1 MQRFRGEITVFLSLI
16 LVCVFSLM
24 MGLLES
30 ARTAGARLYLQMAA
44 DSALF
49 SVMSQYNR
57 NLWDRYRLLFLE
69 YEAEEDL
76 VASFEQYLG
85 FYLEQDQFYPA
96 RLEVAEITELV
107 KAGDAGGAFLEQE
120 ILSYIQY
127 RLPEVAGDLAG
138 IAKEAEEAAK
148 AGDFQT
154 LLTVCRQT
162 GERTKGLEKARME
175 LEQSLEAMEHAREK
189 TEKAAEEENMEA
201 FQRYA
206 KELENEMKRFPDL
219 LKEYESEMKRLSDY
233 RKTEQEN
240 STAED
245 AQASALL
252 EQERTAVDQVTAS
265 AAEELERYRNAK
277 QEFLAGMEYLEEAI
291 NLAISQEEDDEDEG
305 GGEEEADEEA
315 AWGEIQSLVGAVQ
328 IPFIEPS
335 RRPDKEKMAALDR
348 LETFFQKDLLDY
360 VIPADR
366 EVSRR
371 NVNLS
376 GCPSDCFGG
385 QDTDL
390 SSPLDGLEG
399 SEGSLGENALSLAEQ
414 ILVNEYVFLFFD
426 SFLFQ
431 RKEGDP
437 EWEQEL
443 FYEQE
448 YILCGEAGDRDNL
461 KEIAVKLLAVRG
473 ALNLFYLLGAQDKK
487 AQADALAA
495 AVSAGCAP
503 VQFVLSFFIL
513 TLWALGEAV
522 LDVRELFSGGKTVF
536 WKTDQEWRTELDSL
550 LSLAFLEAHAGG
562 NEAGK
567 DYTDYL
573 RILLFL
579 QDRDQRNYRLMDV
592 IQWNLRHKQQDFSIL
607 SCAGKLEI
615 ASRLR
620 QKHLFLVQNEYEM
633 EISAAG
639 AY

>member
-1 MQRFRGEITVFLSLI
+1 MQRLRGEITVFLSLI

-76 VASFEQYLG
+76 LASFEQYLG

-96 RLEVAEITELV
+96 RLEAAEITELV
-107 KAGDAGGAFLEQE
+107 KAGDAGGAFLERE

-189 TEKAAEEENMEA
+189 TEKAAEEENMGA

-206 KELENEMKRFPDL
+206 EELEKEMKQFPDL
-219 LKEYESEMKRLSDY
+219 LKEYENEMKRLSDY

-240 STAED
+240 SAAKD

-277 QEFLAGMEYLEEAI
+277 QELLAGMEYLEEAI
-291 NLAISQEEDDEDEG
+291 NLAKSKEENDEDED
-305 GGEEEADEEA
+305 GGEEEADEED

-328 IPFIEPS
+328 IPFTESS
-335 RRPDKEKMAALDR
+335 RKPDKEKMAALDR
-348 LETFFQKDLLDY
+348 LEAFFQKNLLDY

-366 EVSRR
+366 EVSGR

-376 GCPSDCFGG
+376 GCPSDRFGG
-385 QDTDL
+385 QDTGL
-390 SSPLDGLEG
+390 SSPLDGLD
-399 SEGSLGENALSLAEQ
+399 GSLGENALSLAEQ

-443 FYEQE
+443 
-448 YILCGEAGDRDNL
+448 L
-461 KEIAVKLLAVRG
+461 
-473 ALNLFYLLGAQDKK
+473 
-487 AQADALAA
+487 
-495 AVSAGCAP
+495 
-503 VQFVLSFFIL
+503 
-513 TLWALGEAV
+513 
-522 LDVRELFSGGKTVF
+522 
-536 WKTDQEWRTELDSL
+536 
-550 LSLAFLEAHAGG
+550 
-562 NEAGK
+562 
-567 DYTDYL
+567 
-573 RILLFL
+573 
-579 QDRDQRNYRLMDV
+579 
-592 IQWNLRHKQQDFSIL
+592 
-607 SCAGKLEI
+607 
-615 ASRLR
+615 
-620 QKHLFLVQNEYEM
+620 
-633 EISAAG
+633 
-639 AY
+639 

>member
-1 MQRFRGEITVFLSLI
+1 M
-16 LVCVFSLM
+16 
-24 MGLLES
+24 
-30 ARTAGARLYLQMAA
+30 
-44 DSALF
+44 
-49 SVMSQYNR
+49 
-57 NLWDRYRLLFLE
+57 
-69 YEAEEDL
+69 
-76 VASFEQYLG
+76 ASFEQYLG

-96 RLEVAEITELV
+96 RLEAAEITELV
-107 KAGDAGGAFLEQE
+107 KAGDAGGAFLERE

-189 TEKAAEEENMEA
+189 TEKAAEEENMGV

-206 KELENEMKRFPDL
+206 KELEKEMKQFPDL
-219 LKEYESEMKRLSDY
+219 LEEYESEMKRLSDY

-240 STAED
+240 SAAKD

-252 EQERTAVDQVTAS
+252 EQERTAVDQVAAS

-277 QEFLAGMEYLEEAI
+277 QELLAGMEYLEEAI
-291 NLAISQEEDDEDEG
+291 NLAKSKEENDEDED

-315 AWGEIQSLVGAVQ
+315 AWEEIQSLVGAVQ
-328 IPFIEPS
+328 IPFIESS
-335 RRPDKEKMAALDR
+335 RKPDKEKMAALDR
-348 LETFFQKDLLDY
+348 LEAFFQKDLLDY

-366 EVSRR
+366 EISGR

-376 GCPSDCFGG
+376 GCPSDRFGG
-385 QDTDL
+385 QDTGL
-390 SSPLDGLEG
+390 SSPLDGLD
-399 SEGSLGENALSLAEQ
+399 GSLGENVLSLAEQ

-443 FYEQE
+443 LYEQE

-495 AVSAGCAP
+495 AVSAGYAP
-503 VQFVLSFFIL
+503 VQFILSFFIL

-536 WKTDQEWRTELDSL
+536 WKTDQEWRTNWIPC
-550 LSLAFLEAHAGG
+550 F
-562 NEAGK
+562 
-567 DYTDYL
+567 
-573 RILLFL
+573 
-579 QDRDQRNYRLMDV
+579 
-592 IQWNLRHKQQDFSIL
+592 
-607 SCAGKLEI
+607 
-615 ASRLR
+615 RLR
-620 QKHLFLVQNEYEM
+620 FWMRKPEKMKRERIIRIIFGFFYFCRIG
-633 EISAAG
+633 ISAITG
-639 AY
+639 LWM

>member
-1 MQRFRGEITVFLSLI
+1 MQRLRGEITVFLSLI

-57 NLWDRYRLLFLE
+57 NLWVRYRLLFLE

-76 VASFEQYLG
+76 LASFEQYLD

-96 RLEVAEITELV
+96 RLEAAEITELV

-189 TEKAAEEENMEA
+189 TEKAAEEENMGA

-206 KELENEMKRFPDL
+206 EELEKEMKQFPDL
-219 LKEYESEMKRLSDY
+219 LEEYESEMKRLSDY

-240 STAED
+240 SAAED

-277 QEFLAGMEYLEEAI
+277 QELLAGMEYLEEAI
-291 NLAISQEEDDEDEG
+291 NLAKSKEENDEDED

-315 AWGEIQSLVGAVQ
+315 AWEEIQSLVGAVQ
-328 IPFIEPS
+328 IPFTESS
-335 RRPDKEKMAALDR
+335 RKPDKEKMAALDR
-348 LETFFQKDLLDY
+348 LEAFFQKDLLDY

-366 EVSRR
+366 EISGR

-376 GCPSDCFGG
+376 GCPSDRFGG
-385 QDTDL
+385 QDTGL
-390 SSPLDGLEG
+390 SSPLDGLD
-399 SEGSLGENALSLAEQ
+399 GSLGENALSLAEQ

-443 FYEQE
+443 LYEQE

-495 AVSAGCAP
+495 AVSAGYAP
-503 VQFVLSFFIL
+503 VQFILSFFIL

-550 LSLAFLEAHAGG
+550 LSLAFLDAEAGE
-562 NEAGK
+562 NETGK

-592 IQWNLRHKQQDFSIL
+592 IQWNLRHKQEDFSIL

-620 QKHLFLVQNEYEM
+620 QKHLFLVQNEYEI